1 MTLDEMAE
9 ALRAAG
15 YTVGPPR
22 DALVALPWEAAPGGD
37 RLRRREGTQ
46 SIAAYVSC
54 ETARCTCC
62 CGMPHMTYRWRV
74 RLHGDRKPSV
84 DTGYETT
91 MALAQGTADAQL
103 LHWLKQERAL
113 RTAEA
118 PTPVQGR
125 LSLAPEQ

>member
-1 MTLDEMAE
+1 MNLDEMAE

-15 YTVGPPR
+15 YTVLPPR
-22 DALVALPWEAAPGGD
+22 DALAALPWEAAPGGD
-37 RLRRREGTQ
+37 CLRHWEGTQ

-74 RLHGDRKPSV
+74 RLHGDRKHSV

-91 MALAQGTADAQL
+91 RALAQGAADAQL
-103 LHWLKQERAL
+103 LHRLKQARAL
-113 RTAEA
+113 RLAETPA
-118 PTPVQGR
+118 PTQGR
-125 LSLAPEQ
+125 LGLAPE